1 MNYFKFEELKEIPK
15 APWSKYYRE
24 GDMNLNIPSTSMYN
38 YLENKMLNFIKSY
51 CFDYYGHKIKY
62 SEFLKMIDNCAKGI
76 YKAGVRNGDI
86 VTVCVPTTLEGV
98 ISFLA
103 TNKLGAIVNFI
114 HPSSSENEIKASL
127 NETKSKVLVL
137 LDVNYIKIKNT
148 IKDTNVHKVVLV
160 DLCGYMPLIAKI
172 RHSVKYKMKIKFSKE
187 DSLYVW
193 WDEFISR
200 AEKYQLSEYAYNG
213 DKNDPAMILHSG
225 GTTGTPKGIVL
236 SNSNL
241 IAYVEALKTSQDY
254 LECGDTILALMPI
267 FHGFGIMYS
276 IILPLSIGMFIVLR
290 PKFNAKDYCK
300 MIIKYK
306 PQVLPGVPSL
316 IESLLREW
324 PKPKAN
330 LNFLKCI
337 LIGGDL
343 LKPNLKERI
352 DDFLRQHGA
361 DVGIT
366 QGYGLSEAVCGV
378 TLGIRDVE
386 RKGTVGIPSP
396 GIYIGIF
403 SKEDEEVP
411 YGNEGEICVCGP
423 TVMLGYYN
431 NIEETNMALHIH
443 RDGNVWLHTGDLG
456 SMDEDGFV
464 TYTNRLKRMIV
475 SSGYNVYPNQI
486 EKLFENHPSV
496 RSCAVVGIAH
506 KYKMEVPKAF
516 IVLNEGFEKNE
527 QLIMELKKICIQNLP
542 KYSWPYEYEFLEKL
556 PTTRA
561 GKVDFRKLQNITKRN
576 D

>member
-1 MNYFKFEELKEIPK
+1 MNYFKYEELKEIPK
-15 APWSKYYRE
+15 APWSKYYKE
-24 GDMNLNIPSTSMYN
+24 GDMNLNIPSTSLYN
-38 YLENKMLNFIKSY
+38 YLENKMLNFTEHY

-62 SEFLKMIDNCAKGI
+62 NEFLKMIDNCAKAF
-76 YKAGVRNGDI
+76 YNAGVRNGDI

-114 HPSSSENEIKASL
+114 HPSSSENEIKTSL
-127 NETKSKVLVL
+127 KETKSKILVL
-137 LDVNYIKIKNT
+137 LDLNYIKIRT
-148 IKDTNVHKVVLV
+148 AIKDTSVNKVVLV
-160 DLCGYMPLIAKI
+160 DVCGYMPLVTKI
-172 RHSVKYKMKIKFSKE
+172 RYSVKEKMKITFSKE

-193 WDEFISR
+193 WHEFVSMGG
-200 AEKYQLSEYAYNG
+200 KYQISDYAYNG

-241 IAYVEALKTSQDY
+241 MAYVEALKTSQDY

-276 IILPLSIGMFIVLR
+276 IILPLSIGMFVVLR
-290 PKFNAKDYCK
+290 PKFDAKDYCK

-324 PKPKAN
+324 PKSKAD
-330 LNFLKCI
+330 LSFIKCI
-337 LIGGDL
+337 IIGGDL
-343 LKPNLKERI
+343 LKPSLKKRI
-352 DDFLRQHGA
+352 DDFLKQHGA
-361 DVGIT
+361 TVGIT

-378 TLGIRDVE
+378 TLGIREVE
-386 RKGTVGIPSP
+386 RNGTVGIPSP

-403 SKEDEEVP
+403 SKDDEEVP

-443 RDGNVWLHTGDLG
+443 RDGNIWLHTGDLG

-464 TYTNRLKRMIV
+464 TYTNRLKRIII
-475 SSGYNVYPNQI
+475 SSGYNIYPNQI
-486 EKLFENHPSV
+486 EKLFENHPAV
-496 RSCAVVGIAH
+496 RTCAVVGIPH
-506 KYKMEVPKAF
+506 KYKIEVPKAF
-516 IVLNEGFEKNE
+516 IVLNEGFQKNE
-527 QLIMELKKICIQNLP
+527 LLIIELKKLCSKNLP
-542 KYSWPYEYEFLEKL
+542 KYSWPYEYEFIENL

-561 GKVDFRKLQNITKRN
+561 GKVDFRKLQDMAQRN